1 MWNQCHVVVSS
12 FPFQSV
18 RYMWHAQYI
27 FILYISFLILMD
39 MNLIYMYAVK
49 ERRPTSIVFFT
60 AFCCFDNVHMYTLP
74 LLMQLHLMFT
84 FHNANMSR
92 VTITRM
98 LFISVSEQY

>member
-1 MWNQCHVVVSS
+1 
-12 FPFQSV
+12 
-18 RYMWHAQYI
+18 
-27 FILYISFLILMD
+27 MD

-74 LLMQLHLMFT
+74 LLMQLHLMFI
-84 FHNANMSR
+84 FHNVHMSS

-98 LFISVSEQY
+98 LFVSVSEQY